1 MKNTSFTQ
9 KNINFGQY
17 PIVVDIYSNPENS
30 HSIILLAALGI
41 AISKYEVLI
50 TALSQ
55 SGLNVI
61 VADYPHCGRNTPPV
75 SAKIDYGYA
84 DLLNDFIPQL
94 EKLALELNQQ
104 VPILFGHSLGGH
116 LATLYAQNHANKVIG
131 VATGNIGLKN
141 WDLKG
146 KINILKAV
154 TVINAMILKDGYF
167 AGYKIAFGNKET
179 KSLMRDWSKV
189 IFTGN
194 YAHIIGQENVVNNAA
209 LFVYLNGDDFAPM
222 PSMLGLSGYFKKP
235 QINTLD
241 LTHKSKGNQHSAWI
255 KQPDEVV
262 ETIREWIDGFTE

>member
-9 KNINFGQY
+9 KNIDFGQY
-17 PIVVDIYSNPENS
+17 PIVVDIYSNPENT
-30 HSIILLAALGI
+30 HSVILLAALGI
-41 AISKYEVLI
+41 AINKYEVLI

-167 AGYKIAFGNKET
+167 AGYKIAFGNRET

-189 IFTGN
+189 VFTGN
-194 YAHIIGQENVVNNAA
+194 YKHIIEHEKVVNNDV
-209 LFVYLNGDDFAPM
+209 LFIHLKGDDFAPM
-222 PSMLGLSGYFKKP
+222 SSMLGLSRYFNHPK
-235 QINTLD
+235 IETVD
-241 LTHKSKGNQHSAWI
+241 LSQQLKGNQHAVWI
-255 KQPDEVV
+255 KQPNEVV
-262 ETIREWIDGFTE
+262 KLIKAWLTDSIL